1 MAMSL
6 LAEGKRCLDCQKAA
20 SNPDVMLKCEKHYIC
35 DNCCDE
41 REVRPEFTGKIRE
54 CQKCHPK
61 VFQTEPPKV
70 WVYAD
75 DSNLWIEGKK
85 AYAKV
90 HNLLTSEDSRA
101 RFDYGQLYEVGA
113 EGREV
118 GGTTLYGSEPP
129 EADTVWA
136 KAKKQGWKVDIKQ
149 KSYHTGKV

>member
-6 LAEGKRCLDCQKAA
+6 PAEEKRCLDCQKAD

-35 DNCCDE
+35 YNCCDE
-41 REVRPEFTGKIRE
+41 REVRPEFTRKIRD
-54 CQKCHPK
+54 CQTCHPK
-61 VFQTEPPKV
+61 VSQTESSKV
-70 WVYAD
+70 WIYAD

-85 AYAKV
+85 AYAKF
-90 HNLLTSEDSRA
+90 HNLLTSEDPRA
-101 RFDYGQLYEVGA
+101 RFDYGQLYEVVA
-113 EGREV
+113 GRKKV

>member
-20 SNPDVMLKCEKHYIC
+20 SNPDVKLKCKKHYIC